1 MGKIEFRF
9 DKISICAC
17 PYLLFVL
24 LGSVASEIIA
34 KIEDFA
40 RRKTAFSY
48 ANCEKNIHLVL
59 FTSSCFYSVS
69 FVRFLDGLGVE
80 YSTFPKFVYIF
91 YSSYAYLLKSENLS
105 KRLNNFDFSL
115 DDPLYSRNYL
125 CCSCM
130 HYF

>member
-24 LGSVASEIIA
+24 PGFVAAEIIA

-40 RRKTAFSY
+40 RKKTAFSY
-48 ANCEKNIHLVL
+48 ANCEKNSSRFCSPHLV
-59 FTSSCFYSVS
+59 FTRSFSSGF
-69 FVRFLDGLGVE
+69 FDGLGVE

-91 YSSYAYLLKSENLS
+91 YSSYLLKSENLS
-105 KRLNNFDFSL
+105 KRLNNFDFPL
-115 DDPLYSRNYL
+115 DDPLVVIVYAVVVCIIFRR
-125 CCSCM
+125 
-130 HYF
+130 